1 MKRWLQHRALPAFQG
16 IGQRVVRKITEA
28 SGQHHWTALQPN
40 RRWSPW
46 IIWPLV
52 GVAGF
57 GIVWLCFARIDETV
71 QATGKLKP

>member
-1 MKRWLQHRALPAFQG
+1 M
-16 IGQRVVRKITEA
+16 
-28 SGQHHWTALQPN
+28 ALQPN
-40 RRWSPW
+40 RRWSPS

-57 GIVWLCFARIDETV
+57 GIVWLCFACIDETV